1 MFVDGKMT
9 GLVLLSF
16 TTQRVPCAAQTSQ
29 ECVEDIEAS
38 FTHMFMEE
46 VWVAFLEM
54 VVQSSLTVEVDI
66 NTVRTHLLLLVT
78 LCCAVHEARHVPDEA
93 VVPFPFLIPCEQ
105 DVDCHGTLVFV
116 VADIQWCVTGDLAS
130 SPSVPYT
137 LRWMCL
143 LSTSNFL
150 KLADVGS
157 TGIGSEQ
164 LTTTFWSL
172 TPFLICEALV
182 LFFILLRSSKPRYT
196 A

>member
-1 MFVDGKMT
+1 MV
-9 GLVLLSF
+9 
-16 TTQRVPCAAQTSQ
+16 
-29 ECVEDIEAS
+29 
-38 FTHMFMEE
+38 
-46 VWVAFLEM
+46 FLEM

-66 NTVRTHLLLLVT
+66 NTVRTHLLLLLTT
-78 LCCAVHEARHVPDEA
+78 LCCAVHEARHVPDET
-93 VVPFPFLIPCEQ
+93 VVPFPFLISCEQ
-105 DVDCHGTLVFV
+105 DVDYLGTLVFV

-150 KLADVGS
+150 KLADDVGS

-164 LTTTFWSL
+164 LTTTFGSI
-172 TPFLICEALV
+172 TPFLICEAIV

-196 A
+196 QHKGSTCHLCS

>member
-1 MFVDGKMT
+1 MYLVCAPFFSSSFVRTHTPQVSHKVSGHIIQFEVTLRTPPDFSVCGWEDDWSC
-9 GLVLLSF
+9 VADF

-66 NTVRTHLLLLVT
+66 NTVRTHLLLLTT
-78 LCCAVHEARHVPDEA
+78 LCCAVHEARHVPDET
-93 VVPFPFLIPCEQ
+93 VVPFPFLISCEQ

-116 VADIQWCVTGDLAS
+116 VADIQWCVAGDLAS

-143 LSTSNFL
+143 LSLQTS
-150 KLADVGS
+150 
-157 TGIGSEQ
+157 
-164 LTTTFWSL
+164 
-172 TPFLICEALV
+172 
-182 LFFILLRSSKPRYT
+182 
-196 A
+196 